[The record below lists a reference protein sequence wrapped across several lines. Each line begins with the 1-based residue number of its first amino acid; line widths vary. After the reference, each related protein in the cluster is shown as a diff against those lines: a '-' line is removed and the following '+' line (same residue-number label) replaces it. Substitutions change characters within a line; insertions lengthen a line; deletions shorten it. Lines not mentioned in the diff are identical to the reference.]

1 MIYFADLHVHSKYSM
16 ATSSDSDLDNLFKW
30 AALKG
35 IDVVA
40 TGDFTHPA
48 WREEIAERLEPDD
61 SGLFRLKKSFIPDEE
76 SYPIT
81 SRRQNVRFIL
91 NVEISLIYR
100 MNGKVRKIHN
110 LVFMPDLDSMNRFCL
125 RLNAV
130 GNLNSDGRPILGLSA
145 RNLLEITMEV
155 SEQSFVVPAH
165 IWTPWFSLLGAKSG
179 FDSVEECFEDLSGHI
194 FALETGLSSD
204 PDMNRLVS
212 RLDKYTLISNSDTHS
227 PSKLAREVNIF
238 SGKPGYSSI
247 RDSLQRGGPG
257 TSISSNGQALA
268 GCPALKENL
277 SHEDD
282 NFIGTIEF
290 FPELGKYHW
299 DGHKKCDYRSNPLDV
314 SASDAR
320 CPGCG
325 RPVTIGVM
333 NRISQLADRK
343 LPRLTPKSGY
353 FWKMIP
359 LVEIIS
365 VALKA
370 GQKSKKVNTTYFDML
385 SQLGPEIKILWE
397 TPIDE
402 ISRVAPSAVVDT
414 IEKVRKHQVIV
425 DPGYDGQY
433 GKINIQS

>member
-1 MIYFADLHVHSKYSM
+1 MIYFADLHVHSRYSM
-16 ATSSDSDLDNLFKW
+16 ATSSDSDLNNLFKW
-30 AALKG
+30 ASLKG

-48 WREEIAERLEPDD
+48 WREEIAERLEPDE
-61 SGLFRLKKSFIPDEE
+61 SGLFSLKKCFTPEDESFPM
-76 SYPIT
+76 T
-81 SRRQNVRFIL
+81 FRQKNVRFIL
-91 NVEISLIYR
+91 NVEISSIYR
-100 MNGKVRKIHN
+100 TKGRVRKIHN
-110 LVFMPDLDSMNRFCL
+110 LVFMPDIDSMNRFCK
-125 RLNAV
+125 RLNSV
-130 GNLNSDGRPILGLSA
+130 GNLNSDGRPILGISA
-145 RNLLEITMEV
+145 RNLLEIALEA

-179 FDSVEECFEDLSGHI
+179 FDSVEECFEDLSKHI

-212 RLDKYTLISNSDTHS
+212 SLDHYTLISNSDTHS
-227 PSKLAREVNIF
+227 PSKLAREANIF

-247 RDSLQRGGPG
+247 RDSLKKGGEG
-257 TSISSNGQALA
+257 ISISSNGQALVS
-268 GCPALKENL
+268 GLGLKDSL
-277 SHEDD
+277 CHEED

-299 DGHKKCDYRSNPLDV
+299 DGHKKCGYKSNPLDV
-314 SASDAR
+314 PVPDAR
-320 CPGCG
+320 CPRCG
-325 RPVTIGVM
+325 RPLTIGVM
-333 NRISQLADRK
+333 NRVSALADRQS
-343 LPRLTPKSGY
+343 PQLTPKSGY

-359 LVEIIS
+359 LIEIIS
-365 VALKA
+365 AALKA
-370 GQKSKKVNTTYFDML
+370 GQRSKKVNLAYFDML

-402 ISRVAPSAVVDT
+402 ISRVAPLAVVET

-433 GKINIQS
+433 GKINI